1 MNQFGGNVHPLF
13 FSPATSSASIPGMFD
28 MQPQMMMQQPQ
39 VLQQP
44 QMMVQQPQMLQ
55 QSQMLQQPIMMQQ
68 QPMMTQQQPQMMQQ
82 PPMIMSPHNSGR
94 PPVRNAS
101 GQQQQQ
107 FRVVYQPMLVRV
119 GLDGTPWQMVD
130 EGAPPDVVGDY
141 RQEEVNKA
149 NL

>member
-1 MNQFGGNVHPLF
+1 
-13 FSPATSSASIPGMFD
+13 MFD
-28 MQPQMMMQQPQ
+28 MQPQMMIQQPQ
-39 VLQQP
+39 MVQQPQMMVQQPQIVQQP

-101 GQQQQQ
+101 GQQQQ

-119 GLDGTPWQMVD
+119 GPDGTPWQMVD